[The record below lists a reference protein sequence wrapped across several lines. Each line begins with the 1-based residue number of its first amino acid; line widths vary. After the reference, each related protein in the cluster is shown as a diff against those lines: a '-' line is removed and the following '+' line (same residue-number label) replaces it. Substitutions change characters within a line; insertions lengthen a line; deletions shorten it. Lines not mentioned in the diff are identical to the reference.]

1 MIYSI
6 HLDKKKKILDGEIG
20 GDTKLFI
27 SMQSMNRIQFGEI
40 LNSNLLDF
48 VILHTTQI
56 ISDSFCRCSEYA

>member
-6 HLDKKKKILDGEIG
+6 HLHKKKKRRSWLDGEIG

-40 LNSNLLDF
+40 LNSNPFASRAPYKAL
-48 VILHTTQI
+48 
-56 ISDSFCRCSEYA
+56 